1 VAINIW
7 DGLAFQGLHD
17 WYANISEVY
26 IIIENLFMLGYA
38 VFTLRLIKRL
48 KVLFKSSYS
57 SLDEKSLEWCHH
69 LIIGLSV
76 IMVVDIFYSVY
87 EIYYPPFEWNI
98 GNLTAFAFV
107 GLFSYLGYKGML
119 QSQILIPEFLM
130 KSEMNDNP
138 PLVADEKHEDAKA
151 ISQLATFS
159 KDELMTLKKKVVE
172 TLETK
177 RLYLDDNLKLQ
188 DLAEHVG
195 LSSRQLSE
203 LLNQHLE
210 ITFYDLVNDYRVE
223 SVKEKLHSGEGEN
236 LTLLAIAFDSGFK
249 SKTSFNRVFKAKT
262 NYSPSE
268 YKRHISKKVAVS

>member
-1 VAINIW
+1 
-7 DGLAFQGLHD
+7 
-17 WYANISEVY
+17 
-26 IIIENLFMLGYA
+26 
-38 VFTLRLIKRL
+38 
-48 KVLFKSSYS
+48 
-57 SLDEKSLEWCHH
+57 
-69 LIIGLSV
+69 
-76 IMVVDIFYSVY
+76 
-87 EIYYPPFEWNI
+87 
-98 GNLTAFAFV
+98 
-107 GLFSYLGYKGML
+107 
-119 QSQILIPEFLM
+119 M